1 MCNGA
6 NCTHRTKLNL
16 RAALSPD
23 HLAEPDDI
31 LDTKKTLMA
40 LGYYRPVDGTEPGA
54 WVDTDLFNGIRQF
67 QRDNGLKVDALMR
80 PGGPT
85 EQAMNTVLEAAP
97 PPPAANDDQKPAND
111 DQAPWDEA
119 AKGKYGPP
127 WKGPPKKGPTQNEWD
142 DHKPAVPGGPP
153 ASECDRIYEAEMAE
167 CDSRYANN
175 RGRRAECQVAAHAR
189 YVACLGNKTDKPQ
202 LPGRRR

>member
-6 NCTHRTKLNL
+6 NCMHRTKLNL

-23 HLAEPDDI
+23 HLAAPDDI

-54 WVDTDLFNGIRQF
+54 WVDTDLFTGIRQF

-85 EQAMNTVLEAAP
+85 EQAMNAVLEDAP
-97 PPPAANDDQKPAND
+97 PPPPAND
-111 DQAPWDEA
+111 DQ
-119 AKGKYGPP
+119 
-127 WKGPPKKGPTQNEWD
+127 
-142 DHKPAVPGGPP
+142 PP
-153 ASECDRIYEAEMAE
+153 AHDNGSQTALLN
-167 CDSRYANN
+167 CDSLLGRDRRICDSLATRQLSAICHGSAMSRYSNCLVN
-175 RGRRAECQVAAHAR
+175 RP
-189 YVACLGNKTDKPQ
+189 LGPLTTRP
-202 LPGRRR
+202 

>member
-6 NCTHRTKLNL
+6 NCRHRTKLNL

-85 EQAMNTVLEAAP
+85 EQAMNAVLEETPQA
-97 PPPAANDDQKPAND
+97 PPAANDDRPPAND
-111 DQAPWDEA
+111 DE
-119 AKGKYGPP
+119 
-127 WKGPPKKGPTQNEWD
+127 
-142 DHKPAVPGGPP
+142 
-153 ASECDRIYEAEMAE
+153 
-167 CDSRYANN
+167 
-175 RGRRAECQVAAHAR
+175 QVALIDCYHRYDVIDGGVCRGLPSPAR
-189 YVACLGNKTDKPQ
+189 RSRCWGSAAARLGACRTNQ
-202 LPGRRR
+202 SLPPLVTW

>member
-1 MCNGA
+1 M
-6 NCTHRTKLNL
+6 HPTKLNL

-40 LGYYRPVDGTEPGA
+40 LGYYMPAEGAEAGA
-54 WVDTDLFNGIRQF
+54 WVDNDLFKGIRQF

-85 EQAMNTVLEAAP
+85 EQAMNAAL
-97 PPPAANDDQKPAND
+97 DDAPEQPPAND
-111 DQAPWDEA
+111 DRPPANDQDPWDEA

-127 WKGPPKKGPTQNEWD
+127 WKGPPKKGPTQNEQD
-142 DHKPAVPGGPP
+142 DRKPGAPGGLP
-153 ASECDRIYEAEMAE
+153 ASECDRIYEAEIAE
-167 CDSRYANN
+167 CDSRYANDWI
-175 RGRRAECQVAAHAR
+175 RRAQCQVAPHAR
-189 YVACLGNKTDKPQ
+189 YVACLGNKLEKPQ